1 MLSTLKQFSTRL
13 VALHWLTFL
22 LFAGAFYLGS
32 TIDGIEQPAAKLP
45 LYPYHFLGG
54 TLVLLL
60 TLLRA
65 WFRLRDGAPAPAQA
79 GGVLASRIALM
90 VHKGLYVLLILLPAS
105 GLLMI
110 FQTGV
115 VAAVIAN
122 DPGKLPDLEKFT
134 IHSVHG
140 ALATILLVTV
150 GLHFAAALYHQFV
163 LKDSLLRRMALKRY
177 PD

>member
-1 MLSTLKQFSTRL
+1 VKQFSTRL

-22 LFAGAFYLGS
+22 LFAGAFTMGS
-32 TIDGIEQPAAKLP
+32 IIDGIEQPAAKLA

-65 WFRLRDGAPAPAQA
+65 WFRLRDGAPAPAEA
-79 GGVLASRIALM
+79 GGLLATRAALL
-90 VHKGLYVLLILLPAS
+90 VHKVLYLLLILLPAS

-115 VAAVIAN
+115 AAAVIAH
-122 DPGKLPDLEKFT
+122 DPTRLPDLEKFA
-134 IHSVHG
+134 IHGVHG

-150 GLHFAAALYHQFV
+150 GLHFVAALFHQFV
-163 LKDSLLRRMALKRY
+163 LKDGLLRRVALRRY